1 MFVLLG
7 NAIEK
12 IMSGSEQVLIT
23 FRDVTKTYEDGT
35 TAVQSFNLEIKEGE
49 FFVLIGPSGCG
60 KTTTLKMINR
70 LHTVS
75 NGDILIDGKSIS
87 DHNIHELRWNIGYV
101 LQQIALF
108 PHMTIE
114 ENISIVPELKS
125 WNKKDISKRVDE
137 LLDLVGL
144 EPSTYKKRKPSEL
157 SGGQQQRVG
166 VARALA
172 ANPPI
177 ILMDEP
183 FSALDPLSREQLQQ
197 DFLNLKEKIQK
208 TIVFVTHDMNEALT
222 LGDRICLMKDG
233 EAVQVG
239 TPEEFINH
247 PKNDFV
253 KSFIG
258 NRRSVLQQSLE
269 ELLEDLQLDPPLA
282 PSREVESS
290 VSLGEVLAVLSEE
303 KSLTVMRNNE
313 PVGILTSEKALQ
325 FLHAHSREG
334 GLV

>member
-1 MFVLLG
+1 M
-7 NAIEK
+7 
-12 IMSGSEQVLIT
+12 IT
-23 FRDVTKTYEDGT
+23 FQNVTKTYEDGT
-35 TAVQSFNLEIKEGE
+35 TAVQSINLEIKEGE

-70 LHTVS
+70 LHNVT

-87 DHNIHELRWNIGYV
+87 EHNIHELRWNIGYV

-125 WNKKDISKRVDE
+125 WKKADISKRVDE
-137 LLDLVGL
+137 LLELVGL

-197 DFLNLKEKIQK
+197 DFLSLKKKIQK

-239 TPEEFINH
+239 TPEEFINN

-258 NRRSVLQQSLE
+258 NRRSVLRKTLE
-269 ELLEDLQLDPPLA
+269 ELVEDLKIGSSETPF
-282 PSREVESS
+282 REVDSKLT
-290 VSLGEVLAVLSEE
+290 LGELLAFFAEEEAVTIMQANRPLGVLFRKDVLH
-303 KSLTVMRNNE
+303 
-313 PVGILTSEKALQ
+313 
-325 FLHAHSREG
+325 FLHEHSEEG

>member
-1 MFVLLG
+1 M
-7 NAIEK
+7 
-12 IMSGSEQVLIT
+12 IT
-23 FRDVTKTYEDGT
+23 FQDVTKTYEDGT
-35 TAVQSFNLEIKEGE
+35 TAVQSFNVEIKEGE

-70 LHTVS
+70 LHNVT

-87 DHNIHELRWNIGYV
+87 EHNIHELRWNIGYV

-125 WNKKDISKRVDE
+125 WKKADISKRVDE

-144 EPSTYKKRKPSEL
+144 EPSIYKKRKPSEL

-197 DFLNLKEKIQK
+197 DFLSLKKKIQK

-222 LGDRICLMKDG
+222 LGDRICLMKEG
-233 EAVQVG
+233 EAVQIG
-239 TPEEFINH
+239 TPEEFVNN

-253 KSFIG
+253 KFFIG
-258 NRRSVLQQSLE
+258 NRRSVLQKTIE
-269 ELLEDLQLDPPLA
+269 ELIEDLKIGSSETPF
-282 PSREVESS
+282 REVDSKLT
-290 VSLGEVLAVLSEE
+290 LGDLLAFFADEEAVTIMQDNQPLGVLSR
-303 KSLTVMRNNE
+303 KDVLH
-313 PVGILTSEKALQ
+313 
-325 FLHAHSREG
+325 FLHKHSEEG

>member
-1 MFVLLG
+1 M
-7 NAIEK
+7 A
-12 IMSGSEQVLIT
+12 GSEQVLIT

-70 LHTVS
+70 LHNMTH
-75 NGDILIDGKSIS
+75 GDILIDGKSIAE
-87 DHNIHELRWNIGYV
+87 HNIHELRWNIGYV

-125 WNKKDISKRVDE
+125 WKKGDIKERVDE
-137 LLDLVGL
+137 LLGLVGL
-144 EPSTYKKRKPSEL
+144 DPSTYKKRKPSEL

-197 DFLNLKEKIQK
+197 DFLKLKEKIQK

-233 EAVQVG
+233 ETVQVG
-239 TPEEFINH
+239 TPEEFINQ
-247 PKNDFV
+247 PKNEFV

-258 NRRSVLQQSLE
+258 NRRSVLQLPLK
-269 ELLEDLQLDPPLA
+269 ELLVELELEPSATPAREINSNVTLGDALA
-282 PSREVESS
+282 S
-290 VSLGEVLAVLSEE
+290 LSEE
-303 KSLTVMRNNE
+303 KILTVMHENE

>member
-1 MFVLLG
+1 M
-7 NAIEK
+7 
-12 IMSGSEQVLIT
+12 IT
-23 FRDVTKTYEDGT
+23 FQDVTKTYEDGT

-70 LHTVS
+70 LHNVT

-87 DHNIHELRWNIGYV
+87 EHNIHELRWNIGYV

-125 WNKKDISKRVDE
+125 WKKADISKRVDE
-137 LLDLVGL
+137 LLELVGL

-197 DFLNLKEKIQK
+197 DFLSLKKKIQK

-239 TPEEFINH
+239 TPEDFVNN

-258 NRRSVLQQSLE
+258 NRRSVLQKTIE
-269 ELLEDLQLDPPLA
+269 ELIEGLIIGSSETPF
-282 PSREVESS
+282 REVDSKLT
-290 VSLGEVLAVLSEE
+290 LGELLAYFADEEAVTIMRANQPLGVLSR
-303 KSLTVMRNNE
+303 KDVLR
-313 PVGILTSEKALQ
+313 
-325 FLHAHSREG
+325 FLHEHSEEG

>member
-1 MFVLLG
+1 M
-7 NAIEK
+7 
-12 IMSGSEQVLIT
+12 GSEKVLIT
-23 FRDVTKTYEDGT
+23 FQDVTKTYEDGT

-70 LHTVS
+70 LHNVT

-125 WNKKDISKRVDE
+125 WKKGDISKRVDE
-137 LLDLVGL
+137 LLELVGL

-197 DFLNLKEKIQK
+197 DFLSLKKKIQK

-239 TPEEFINH
+239 TPEEFVNN

-258 NRRSVLQQSLE
+258 NRRSVLQKTIE
-269 ELLEDLQLDPPLA
+269 ELQEDLKMDPPVT
-282 PSREVESS
+282 PFREVDSKLT
-290 VSLGEVLAVLSEE
+290 LGEILAILADEE
-303 KSLTVMRNNE
+303 AVTVMQATE
-313 PVGILTSEKALQ
+313 PLGVLLRKDVLH
-325 FLHAHSREG
+325 FLHEQSQEG
-334 GLV
+334 GLVQ

>member
-1 MFVLLG
+1 M
-7 NAIEK
+7 
-12 IMSGSEQVLIT
+12 GSEKVLIT
-23 FRDVTKTYEDGT
+23 FQDVTKTYEDGT

-70 LHTVS
+70 LHNVT

-87 DHNIHELRWNIGYV
+87 EHNIHELRWNIGYV

-125 WNKKDISKRVDE
+125 WKKGDISKRVDE

-197 DFLNLKEKIQK
+197 DFLSLKKKIQK

-239 TPEEFINH
+239 TPEEFVNN
-247 PKNDFV
+247 PKDDFV

-258 NRRSVLQQSLE
+258 NRRSVLQKTIE
-269 ELLEDLQLDPPLA
+269 ELLEDFKMDPPDT
-282 PSREVESS
+282 PFREVDSKLP
-290 VSLGEVLAVLSEE
+290 LGDLLAILAEEEAVTVMQANEPLGVLSR
-303 KSLTVMRNNE
+303 KTVLN
-313 PVGILTSEKALQ
+313 
-325 FLHAHSREG
+325 FLHKQSAEG
-334 GLV
+334 GQV